1 MPEPTQSVS
10 SITADMTVEE
20 TASRFPRTVPLFAAL
35 NMDTCCGG
43 ADSIRKAAAD
53 NGHDLETVL
62 EKLSAAIA

>member
-1 MPEPTQSVS
+1 
-10 SITADMTVEE
+10 MTVEE